1 MVLDKEFWEER
12 YATGQIGWDIGHI
25 STPLKAYIDQI
36 MDKNLK
42 ILVPGAGNGHEV
54 VYLFKQG
61 FRNVFVVDIAHQP
74 LQNIKSKLPG
84 FPEEQLMEVD
94 FFDLV
99 LQEFDLVLEQTF
111 FCTLDLELR
120 EEYAKKMIDIIKPQG
135 KLCGLFFNF
144 PLTADGPP
152 FGGNASEYRKLF
164 SPYFKINTLEPCTNS
179 IEPRQGRELFFI
191 FENI

>member
-12 YATGQIGWDIGHI
+12 YATGQIGWDMGQV
-25 STPLKAYIDQI
+25 SPPLKAYIDQI

-135 KLCGLFFNF
+135 KLCGLLFNF